1 MRSSCPDASLL
12 SILRRFVR
20 GDLPTTVWC
29 TEDLSQAPPLGP
41 FLAVGRQLLYDS
53 RGWRDVRRGVAA
65 LAPIVGNRGIDL
77 ADLNWRRLT
86 ALRQALLHARAR
98 LPSAAW
104 RGVEARIV
112 HAPGEAAL
120 AWLCAG
126 WLRSDRRA
134 MVQTTV
140 ETASSRGEG
149 TAGGG
154 EPLLAVSVGDI
165 TATLTSHSVE
175 VAGMSAPPMTV
186 SARVETEADAIA
198 AELRSLSRD
207 DALAAAVEVLLDMFR
222 NKD

>member
-1 MRSSCPDASLL
+1 
-12 SILRRFVR
+12 
-20 GDLPTTVWC
+20 
-29 TEDLSQAPPLGP
+29 
-41 FLAVGRQLLYDS
+41 
-53 RGWRDVRRGVAA
+53 
-65 LAPIVGNRGIDL
+65 
-77 ADLNWRRLT
+77 
-86 ALRQALLHARAR
+86 
-98 LPSAAW
+98 
-104 RGVEARIV
+104 V

-134 MVQTTV
+134 MVQATV
-140 ETASSRGEG
+140 EAASSRGDG
-149 TAGGG
+149 PGGVR

-175 VAGMSAPPMTV
+175 VAGMSAPPMTL

-207 DALAAAVEVLLDMFR
+207 DALVSALRVLLDTFR